1 MAVGKASKSQEA
13 YYSKYKTLYPEN
25 RKRKLQ
31 RVLKAQPENEQ
42 VKMALKDIHYRRK
55 TPNTSMWSASN
66 RRVAQ
71 MLREWTGYFD
81 MAILNSNPKVASDAL
96 QKLPSRA
103 PAVGVDNSI
112 QSKHMFALKTRVKML
127 GDFAFPTAST
137 LNGLVA

>member
-31 RVLKAQPENEQ
+31 RVLKAQPDNEQ

-55 TPNTSMWSASN
+55 TPNSVVWSSSS
-66 RRVAQ
+66 RRMAQ
-71 MLREWTGYFD
+71 MLRDWTGYFD
-81 MAILNSNPKVASDAL
+81 MAILNSNPKVSSDAM

-103 PAVGVDNSI
+103 PAIKPDDSL
-112 QSKHMFALKTRVKML
+112 QAKHMFSLKTRVKML
-127 GDFAFPTAST
+127 GEFAFPTAT
-137 LNGLVA
+137 KLTGLVS